1 MSTVPTINERAWAV
15 DLISEINRLASQRC
29 RRIQSAGGE
38 WGVSATGSGN
48 MLFPDVL
55 LFGDPSRSAVLQ
67 GWELKLPETPV
78 TDSAL
83 LDNAQEKCRRLGLS
97 SFLVWNARDAVLY
110 RVEDARR
117 EVVRTWHCARVRT
130 RADVIC

>member
-15 DLISEINRLASQRC
+15 DLISEINRLAGQRC

-67 GWELKLPETPV
+67 GWELKMPDTPV
-78 TDSAL
+78 TDSDL
-83 LDNAQEKCRRLGLS
+83 LDNAGKNAGDWGFPRFSCGM
-97 SFLVWNARDAVLY
+97 LVTPCFIASRMPGGKWYEPGIVQGCGRGQM
-110 RVEDARR
+110 
-117 EVVRTWHCARVRT
+117 
-130 RADVIC
+130 